1 MGIYEFVYGTG
12 SLMTAPFMII
22 LGLFLII
29 NEIGY
34 YGFIGIGVILLTMF
48 INMLISQKLVKIRK
62 KTMIYSD
69 KRSKKDDSEYISGI
83 RLLKYYAWENYAMK

>member
-22 LGLFLII
+22 LGMFLII

-34 YGFIGIGVILLTMF
+34 YGFIGIGVILLTML

-69 KRSKKDDSEYISGI
+69 KRSKMISEYISGI